1 MIDKYLEITKK
12 IATACGVFAAASI
25 MLSIVIVTELVFE
38 RYIFGNA
45 ITWQP
50 ELVTHLLVA
59 STFIGSAYV
68 FAENGHVNM
77 DYFYTFLS
85 EKGVTI
91 LKILTSALCLIFF
104 LVLLYVSYEIVSE
117 AFLKNYDTGTVWGP
131 PLWIPY
137 SSMLIGAML
146 MTMAYVGELLKLG
159 RKLKELS

>member
-91 LKILTSALCLIFF
+91 LQISTSLLCLIFF
-104 LVLLYVSYEIVSE
+104 RSREIEGRPLREKYRHKLAGKSPNVSHQSLHQLTKAI
-117 AFLKNYDTGTVWGP
+117 APFLQDCPTTIHN
-131 PLWIPY
+131 
-137 SSMLIGAML
+137 
-146 MTMAYVGELLKLG
+146 
-159 RKLKELS
+159 